1 MKFLYNAPAILYKK
15 ALIIGDTHFGMEQ
28 KLLSKGIHYQDFSD
42 GLFLKIKS
50 MLKQTK
56 AEKLIILG
64 DVKEQVATLDPKTAG
79 ILAKLNLLTEL
90 IIVRGNHDG
99 GIEGCGARIVPSG
112 GFVFGVSTCPTN
124 RARDPRERCSLGL
137 GLVHGHSWPSDE
149 CMNADYLICAHQH
162 PTLSIVDKSGKRHS
176 EPVWI
181 IAEADEGM
189 IAQHYKS
196 FNKKIKLVLIPAF
209 NPLVGAA
216 FDPLDAHLGPILS
229 NKLFKIDAAI
239 IYRLEGTPLRDPKK
253 S

>member
-50 MLKQTK
+50 MIEETK

-79 ILAKLNLLTEL
+79 ILAKLSLLTEL

-99 GIEGCGARIVPSG
+99 GIEGCGARIVSSG
-112 GFVFGVSTCPTN
+112 GFVFGV
-124 RARDPRERCSLGL
+124 L

-162 PTLSIVDKSGKRHS
+162 PALSIVDKSGKRHT

-181 IAEADEGM
+181 IADPNEEM

-209 NPLVGAA
+209 NPLVGTA
-216 FDPLDAHLGPILS
+216 FDPSDAHLGPILS